1 MAAGKARRVI
11 GLGAAGAA
19 LGGALLLG
27 GRRMSADREI
37 ARRIRA
43 LTPPPSKD
51 RFDPRSVADQP
62 EPVRRYF
69 LHALAEGAPLDAAV
83 RLSMRGQIRLGV
95 EGAWKRMRA
104 EEIVAPPRG
113 FVWRVWAGEGLM
125 RMTGADWLE
134 GGSAGVRFFAL
145 GVVPVAH
152 ASGFDVDRSAA
163 GRLALE
169 SIWAPAALLPE
180 RGVRWEVE
188 GPDAIR
194 ASLRI
199 AGEPHSFTLG
209 LDDAGR
215 VRSVTGLRWGSLV
228 ENEPH
233 AWIPFG
239 ADVDDE
245 RTFNGV
251 TIPSAVRVAWWH
263 GTARVFEF
271 FRAEV
276 EVLPLG

>member
-1 MAAGKARRVI
+1 MAARSSRRVI
-11 GLGAAGAA
+11 GLGAVGVA

-27 GRRMSADREI
+27 GRRMRADRETE
-37 ARRIRA
+37 RRIRA
-43 LTPPPSKD
+43 LTPAPSKA

-69 LHALAEGAPLDAAV
+69 LHALAEGAPLDGAV
-83 RLSMRGQIRLGV
+83 RLSMRGQIRIGAG
-95 EGAWKRMRA
+95 GAWKRMRA
-104 EEIVAPPRG
+104 EEILAPPRG
-113 FVWRVWAGEGLM
+113 FVWKVWAGEGLM

-134 GGSAGVRFFAL
+134 GDRAGVRFFAL
-145 GVVPVAH
+145 GVVSVAQ

-215 VRSVTGLRWGSLV
+215 VRSVAGLRWGSLV
-228 ENEPH
+228 DGEPH

-239 ADVDDE
+239 ADVDEE
-245 RTFNGV
+245 RTFGGV

-263 GTARVFEF
+263 GTERVFEF